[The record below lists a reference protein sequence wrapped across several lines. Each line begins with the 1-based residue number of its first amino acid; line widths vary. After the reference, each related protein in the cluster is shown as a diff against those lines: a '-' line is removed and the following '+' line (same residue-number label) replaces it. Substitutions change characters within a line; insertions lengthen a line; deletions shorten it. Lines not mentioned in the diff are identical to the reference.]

1 MTVSITMVVARMIS
15 AMASTSTA
23 KTPNDETV
31 PAPDA
36 AQVTSPRSRAT
47 RGRRAPAPQERQR
60 DAERSRELL
69 LQAALEEFAAKGF
82 SGARVQ
88 DIAARAGVNKQLI
101 SYYFGGK
108 EGLYQAIQ
116 HRWLEAEAA
125 FTDPDLPLDALLTG
139 YLRAALAEPH
149 LARLLAWSAVEGA
162 SLPGQAVISLGPEDI
177 ADLERRQRNGELAA
191 DLDPFSVG
199 LALMGAVLA
208 PVVLPHVVRSA
219 GLDPESPEFA
229 EHYAE
234 QLRRIILRLRDQKHD
249 PPGA

>member
-1 MTVSITMVVARMIS
+1 MMIHS
-15 AMASTSTA
+15 
-23 KTPNDETV
+23 NI
-31 PAPDA
+31 
-36 AQVTSPRSRAT
+36 AQVGTSRSRPG
-47 RGRRAPAPQERQR
+47 RGRRSPAPQERQR
-60 DAERSRELL
+60 DADRSRELL

-82 SGARVQ
+82 AGARVQ

-116 HRWLEAEAA
+116 QRWLDTEAGFAS
-125 FTDPDLPLDALLTG
+125 PDLPLDALLTG

-149 LARLLAWSAVEGA
+149 LARLLAWRAVEG
-162 SLPGQAVISLGPEDI
+162 STHSGQAVISLGPDDL
-177 ADLERRQRNGELAA
+177 ADLERRQQAGEIAA
-191 DLDPFSVG
+191 DLDPFAVG

-229 EHYAE
+229 AHYSE
-234 QLRRIILRLRDQKHD
+234 QLRRIILRLRDQPD
-249 PPGA
+249 NS